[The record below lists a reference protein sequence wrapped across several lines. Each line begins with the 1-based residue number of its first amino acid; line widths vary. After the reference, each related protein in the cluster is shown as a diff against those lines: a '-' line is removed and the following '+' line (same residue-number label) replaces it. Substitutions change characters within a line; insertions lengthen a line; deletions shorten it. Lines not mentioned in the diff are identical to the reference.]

1 MTYKKRL
8 ASFTNFLFV
17 NANPVNQHL
26 QSYRL
31 YTHKLNNMKNE
42 KKIRNI
48 RKIRMID
55 PTLPSSIIIHSSKY
69 LGFS

>member
-8 ASFTNFLFV
+8 ASFTNFFVV

-42 KKIRNI
+42 KKIR
-48 RKIRMID
+48 KIRMID

-69 LGFS
+69 LGLS

>member
-42 KKIRNI
+42 EKI

-69 LGFS
+69 LDFS